1 MEFAN
6 GRTEDLAC
14 GVLKQC
20 VHENDVTACKATFDD
35 GADLVKVGLARE
47 HQQR

>member
-1 MEFAN
+1 M
-6 GRTEDLAC
+6 EDLSC

-20 VHENDVTACKATFDD
+20 VHEDDVTACQAPLDD
-35 GADLVKVGLARE
+35 GADLVKVSLARE

>member
-1 MEFAN
+1 MK
-6 GRTEDLAC
+6 DLVS

-20 VHENDVTACKATFDD
+20 VHEGDVTTCQATLDD
-35 GADLVKVGLARE
+35 GADLVKVGVARE